1 MARQTQP
8 FAQFGSCGQLVTLP
22 PMGPCEA
29 PLVPFSIR
37 PYRRCPAQC
46 SVTYNAGLFQVQGTV
61 WDLSCTGWRL
71 SGDLPM
77 RPGEIL
83 SLTVTLPNEHRIEVP
98 AAVVRWSRGQNSGS
112 RISSRAAHSR
122 STPALCEAP
131 GTGTREDHCIRD
143 QRLMSL
149 RSSIALVLSLTCV
162 AAPAWA
168 DYSAGE
174 EAYYRGD
181 YATAFRELNPLAANG
196 DARAEYL
203 LGLMYVKGEGVPQDF
218 KQAEYWWFLAAEQ
231 GHAQAQYNL
240 GAMYANGLESRW
252 ISNKP
257 CVGIAW
263 RPNKEKPRPK
273 PILGCCTQRGRASP
287 WI

>member
-98 AAVVRWSRGQNSGS
+98 AAVVRWSRGQNSAVENL
-112 RISSRAAHSR
+112 RIEPHTHA
-122 STPALCEAP
+122 
-131 GTGTREDHCIRD
+131 
-143 QRLMSL
+143 QL
-149 RSSIALVLSLTCV
+149 RH
-162 AAPAWA
+162 
-168 DYSAGE
+168 
-174 EAYYRGD
+174 
-181 YATAFRELNPLAANG
+181 
-196 DARAEYL
+196 
-203 LGLMYVKGEGVPQDF
+203 YVKR
-218 KQAEYWWFLAAEQ
+218 LAREPARII
-231 GHAQAQYNL
+231 G
-240 GAMYANGLESRW
+240 
-252 ISNKP
+252 
-257 CVGIAW
+257 
-263 RPNKEKPRPK
+263 
-273 PILGCCTQRGRASP
+273 
-287 WI
+287 